1 MQSKNVIAREGG
13 KMGTDQLRFVGAG
26 AAFLLIFLA
35 GFWLSR
41 SGKPYGGL
49 MLNVHKLVSV
59 GVVVL
64 LVITIR
70 RASQAAALGAMELT
84 AVVLTGLF
92 FLGTV
97 ACGGL
102 LAIGKPLPAIVHRLH
117 QVTPYLTVLST
128 AATLYF
134 LQGRTV

>member
-1 MQSKNVIAREGG
+1 MHNKNVIAGQG
-13 KMGTDQLRFVGAG
+13 AKMDANQLRLVGAG
-26 AAFLLIFLA
+26 ASFLLIFLA
-35 GFWLSR
+35 GFALSR

-59 GVVVL
+59 AVVIL
-64 LVITIR
+64 LGITVR

-92 FLGTV
+92 FLGNI

-102 LAIGKPLPAIVHRLH
+102 LAIGKPGTAIVHRLH
-117 QVTPYLTVLST
+117 QITPYLTVLST
-128 AATLYF
+128 AATLYL
-134 LQGRTV
+134 LQGRTA